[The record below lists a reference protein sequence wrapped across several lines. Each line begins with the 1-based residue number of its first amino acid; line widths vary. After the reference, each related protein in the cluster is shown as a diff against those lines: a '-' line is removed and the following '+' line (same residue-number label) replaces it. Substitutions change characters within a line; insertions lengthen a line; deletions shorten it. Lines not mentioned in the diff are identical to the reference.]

1 MCPICPFDDNVK
13 LIHVTF
19 SLHIVLLL
27 SLSLSLSLSPL
38 LVFFCLLSSPLVTLQ
53 FIVLTRWQNQELLDK
68 WIADPDYVKAV
79 AEMDEYTEG
88 PINYKVMQPPKDEL
102 FLL

>member
-1 MCPICPFDDNVK
+1 
-13 LIHVTF
+13 
-19 SLHIVLLL
+19 
-27 SLSLSLSLSPL
+27 
-38 LVFFCLLSSPLVTLQ
+38 
-53 FIVLTRWQNQELLDK
+53 VLTRWQNQELLDK